1 MEKLLKLLSIE
12 QVSEITGVSV
22 GTLYHWVSQKR
33 IPVVRFSS
41 RCIRFR
47 LSDIEAWL
55 SEKIIAPEGTRG
67 SRSNESGCGVAQN
80 RERDDTKG
88 SPTKSHEIRFIRAT

>member
-12 QVSEITGVSV
+12 EVSEITGISV

-33 IPVVRFSS
+33 IPVVRLSS
-41 RCIRFR
+41 RCIKFR

-55 SEKIIAPEGTRG
+55 SKKVVTPEESRG
-67 SRSNESGCGVAQN
+67 DKA
-80 RERDDTKG
+80 
-88 SPTKSHEIRFIRAT
+88 

>member
-1 MEKLLKLLSIE
+1 MEKLVKLLSIE
-12 QVSEITGVSV
+12 QVSEITGISV

-33 IPVVRFSS
+33 IPVVRLSS

-55 SEKIIAPEGTRG
+55 SERIVMPEGADGR
-67 SRSNESGCGVAQN
+67 
-80 RERDDTKG
+80 K
-88 SPTKSHEIRFIRAT
+88 

>member
-1 MEKLLKLLSIE
+1 MERLLKLLSIE
-12 QVSEITGVSV
+12 EVSEITGISV

-55 SEKIIAPEGTRG
+55 SEKIIAPEDTRG
-67 SRSNESGCGVAQN
+67 STRNEDGRGIAQN
-80 RERDDTKG
+80 QECGIRDSFTDVNPK
-88 SPTKSHEIRFIRAT
+88 A